1 MPFTSRSPAIPRG
14 RVAGLIVSLA
24 AALVMAG
31 LLLRGGDDDSWDAAR
46 RAPAA
51 GERQALAPD
60 ESERD
65 AESRRALPA
74 PATGDSHFVA
84 LVRIR
89 PRRARMTSARPI
101 SDAGDV
107 ALALPPRRVASVDSS
122 EAPAAAPAAAHRQV
136 RAASQPHDP
145 MRAD

>member
-1 MPFTSRSPAIPRG
+1 MPFTSRSPATPRG
-14 RVAGLIVSLA
+14 RVAALIVSLA

-31 LLLRGGDDDSWDAAR
+31 LLLRAGNDDSWGATR
-46 RAPAA
+46 RTPAA
-51 GERQALAPD
+51 GEGQALAPD

-65 AESRRALPA
+65 AEARVALPA
-74 PATGDSHFVA
+74 PATGESHFVA

-101 SDAGDV
+101 SDSGEVD
-107 ALALPPRRVASVDSS
+107 LALPPRRVASVDSC

-145 MRAD
+145 VRAD